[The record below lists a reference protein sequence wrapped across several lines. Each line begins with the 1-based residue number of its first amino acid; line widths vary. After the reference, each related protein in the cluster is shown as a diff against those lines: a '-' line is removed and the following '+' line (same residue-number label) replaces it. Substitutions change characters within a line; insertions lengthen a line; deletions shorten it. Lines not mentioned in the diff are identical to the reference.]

1 MKYSQYL
8 EFEKVLKENNLAVD
22 DVKENPEVLN
32 EAGLGII
39 AAIAGGGLALLFRKQ
54 LLSWGVK
61 AAYLSRLN
69 KFLDGFRSKVLQQV
83 SVMAKQSLKYRQN
96 LLAKEKQLRAD
107 DSEEA
112 AEERKAL
119 QVHKAN
125 YERRLTKEVNNFID
139 KMAELKSKEIYKKI
153 EDLPLIS
160 EGHQMALKGYWEMKI
175 PEIKLAA
182 FKQLTDDGILT
193 DKEVLAT
200 IKQEAED
207 IAAEAKANLKNIKKK
222 ITTEDTEKEG
232 EEGKSLE
239 ETIEDNIQEMN
250 AEKTGMKEEDLLRKI
265 RMTLNDLKKVE
276 DKDEQ
281 GRLFNMLKDA
291 FGIDKIKS
299 AQKVTIE
306 PEAEKEPEIK
316 QSVIDTEDKL

>member
-8 EFEKVLKENNLAVD
+8 EFEKILKENNLAVD

-61 AAYLSRLN
+61 SAYVSRLN
-69 KFLDGFRSKVLQQV
+69 KFLDGFKNKVLQQV

-112 AEERKAL
+112 AEERKTL
-119 QVHKAN
+119 QVHKVN

-153 EDLPLIS
+153 EDLPLMS
-160 EGHQMALKGYWEMKI
+160 EGHKMALKGYWEMKI

-232 EEGKSLE
+232 EGEEGKSLE
-239 ETIEDNIQEMN
+239 ETIENNIQEMN
-250 AEKTGMKEEDLLRKI
+250 AEKSGMKEEDLLRKI

-281 GRLFNMLKDA
+281 GRLFNLLKDA
-291 FGIDKIKS
+291 FGIDSIKA
-299 AQKVTIE
+299 AQKVTVE
-306 PEAEKEPEIK
+306 PEKEPEVK